1 MLQYFY
7 YVLTVL
13 LFTMMSTLV
22 TIAATDG
29 AETDRKLI
37 NLAQLL
43 SKEGRYEADQ
53 PTVASPA
60 VSIVATKKDNATA
73 SPPSEGSCSGY
84 NRTYADGSTM
94 WCTVKP
100 AAGYGCPLGLH
111 FSLWTC
117 RNGQWVKS
125 Q

>member
-1 MLQYFY
+1 MPEYFY
-7 YVLTVL
+7 YF
-13 LFTMMSTLV
+13 FTAILMMTMSSLD
-22 TIAATDG
+22 TIAAKDG
-29 AETDRKLI
+29 AEST
-37 NLAQLL
+37 
-43 SKEGRYEADQ
+43 EGRYEADQ
-53 PTVASPA
+53 RTVASSPT
-60 VSIVATKKDNATA
+60 VSIVVARKDNATA
-73 SPPSEGSCSGY
+73 SPPSQGSCAGY
-84 NRTYADGSTM
+84 NRTYADGSTT